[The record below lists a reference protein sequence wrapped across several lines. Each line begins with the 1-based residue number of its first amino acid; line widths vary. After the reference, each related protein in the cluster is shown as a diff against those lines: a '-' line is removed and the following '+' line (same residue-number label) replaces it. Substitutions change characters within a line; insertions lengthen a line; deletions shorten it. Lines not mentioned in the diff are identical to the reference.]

1 MRGRSGLRT
10 KPTPP
15 LRTQL
20 PVRTGALLPRGASA
34 GVLALSHTLSL
45 REARVSGVWAHLLP
59 VEGEWG
65 LRRAPGSCPLDPG
78 GGSSLDTTVPACRL
92 SPEPVTQWS

>member
-1 MRGRSGLRT
+1 ML
-10 KPTPP
+10 
-15 LRTQL
+15 
-20 PVRTGALLPRGASA
+20 AS
-34 GVLALSHTLSL
+34 SHTLSL

-65 LRRAPGSCPLDPG
+65 VKRAAGSCPSDPG
-78 GGSSLDTTVPACRL
+78 GGSSLNTAVPACRL